1 MADAYRKALK
11 RGEQDARR
19 AVAEGR
25 HPYLTDLE
33 GIVLEGQTAG
43 RESCGTLEIPLDMV
57 VGTVTKGRQ
66 AAFSRTFLPL
76 LDADSEF
83 AIKWARLYDIQ
94 VEEGYRDPVRVTEF
108 MHRFYVQEG
117 NKRVSVLK
125 YLGAHSV
132 TAEVTRL
139 YPSKW
144 EGAERRLYG
153 EFCEFWRACPVYDI
167 EFSREGR
174 YRRLAAAFGRDLG
187 APWPADA
194 VDYLRQSY
202 LFFAS
207 AYERA
212 GGAHLDITP
221 ADAMLVY
228 LGVYTQ
234 DRILDVPSSIVVDRL
249 GRIWR
254 ELVMQ
259 GMDDDQKVDLV
270 EAPDPAAAGA
280 AVPPSGPSVSG
291 VLNFFMGKTTYTE
304 RQPLRVCFIHDR
316 PVRASGWAYA
326 HDLGRQHLDEYFG
339 GIVRTCVYEDRAD
352 EKGFMDAVGS
362 AVGNGA
368 EVVFSTSPSLMDLS
382 VKAAV
387 RYPSVRFLNCSI
399 GLPHQLVRSYYGKMF
414 EAKFLLGA
422 LAASLAENHRVG
434 YRAYY
439 PILGTIAEIN
449 AFAVGAALVDPR
461 ARVALSW
468 SRGDGTG
475 LEQVMAE
482 QGVSVMSGSD
492 VAKPWGGAGEYGL
505 HLLDCGVMRDVAAPV
520 WHWGRY
526 YELIVRSLLHG
537 SWDAEGGPV
546 GAVAGTAGAGE
557 KAVSYWYGLSS
568 GVVDVRL
575 SGDVP
580 YTSKKLVALLRQG
593 IVSGAI
599 HPFEGELRSQGGV
612 VQLAGFPA
620 LSSNAIVGMT
630 WLADNVEGSLPS
642 GWEISERAR
651 AAASVAGVP
660 GVLDAA
666 RAAGQA
672 VPPNVPGAA
681 GSMGVFAR

>member
-83 AIKWARLYDIQ
+83 AIKWGRLYDIQ
-94 VEEGYRDPVRVTEF
+94 VEEGYRDPIRVTEF

-125 YLGAHSV
+125 YLGAHNV
-132 TAEVTRL
+132 MAEVTRL

-144 EGAERRLYG
+144 EGVERRLYG
-153 EFCEFWRACPVYDI
+153 EFCEFWRACPIYDI
-167 EFSREGR
+167 EFSREGC
-174 YRRLAAAFGRDLG
+174 YRRLAAAFGRDLS
-187 APWPADA
+187 APWPTDA
-194 VDYLRQSY
+194 VDYLRQTY

-212 GGAHLDITP
+212 GGGHLDITT

-234 DRILDVPSSIVVDRL
+234 DRILDVPSSIVIDRL

-259 GMDDDQKVDLV
+259 GMADDEKVDLV
-270 EAPDPAAAGA
+270 EAPDPAAAGGA
-280 AVPPSGPSVSG
+280 PASAPTSG

-304 RQPLRVCFIHDR
+304 RRPLRVSFIHDR
-316 PVRASGWAYA
+316 SARDSGWAYA
-326 HDLGRQHLDEYFG
+326 HDLGRQHLDDYFG
-339 GIVRTCVYEDRAD
+339 GIVRTFVYENRAD
-352 EKGFMDAVGS
+352 EQGFMDAVDSAARNGS
-362 AVGNGA
+362 D
-368 EVVFSTSPSLMDLS
+368 VVFSTSPSLMDLT

-387 RYPSVRFLNCSI
+387 RYPSVRFLNCSV
-399 GLPHQLVRSYYGKMF
+399 GLPHQLVRSYYGKMY

-422 LAASLAENHRVG
+422 LAASMADDHRVG

-449 AFAVGAALVDPR
+449 AFAIGAALVDPR
-461 ARVALSW
+461 ARVVLSW
-468 SRGDGTG
+468 SRGDDAD
-475 LEQVMAE
+475 LEQAMTD

-505 HLLDCGVMRDVAAPV
+505 HLLDGGVMRDIAAPV

-537 SWDAEGGPV
+537 LWDSEAGLVGSATGAV
-546 GAVAGTAGAGE
+546 GAGAGPGASAGE

-568 GVVDVRL
+568 GVVDVNL
-575 SGDVP
+575 SSELP
-580 YTSKKLVALLRQG
+580 YTSRKLVALLRQS
-593 IVSGAI
+593 IASGAI
-599 HPFEGELRSQGGV
+599 HPFEGELRSQEGV

-620 LSSNAIVGMT
+620 LSSNAVVGMT

-651 AAASVAGVP
+651 AATKVAGVP
-660 GVLDAA
+660 GVLK
-666 RAAGQA
+666 R
-672 VPPNVPGAA
+672 
-681 GSMGVFAR
+681 

>member
-1 MADAYRKALK
+1 MADAYRRALK
-11 RGEQDARR
+11 RAEQDARR

-57 VGTVTKGRQ
+57 VGTVTRGRQ

-76 LDADSEF
+76 LDPESEF
-83 AIKWARLYDIQ
+83 AIKWGRLYDIQ
-94 VEEGYRDPVRVTEF
+94 VEEGYRDPIRVTEF

-125 YLGAHSV
+125 YLGAHNV
-132 TAEVTRL
+132 MAEVTRL
-139 YPSKW
+139 YPSRW
-144 EGAERRLYG
+144 EGVERRLYG
-153 EFCEFWRACPVYDI
+153 EFCEFWRACPIYDI

-174 YRRLAAAFGRDLG
+174 YKALAQAFGRDLSS
-187 APWPADA
+187 PWPADA

-202 LFFAS
+202 LFFAN

-234 DRILDVPSSIVVDRL
+234 DRILDVPSSIVIDRL
-249 GRIWR
+249 GLIWR

-259 GMDDDQKVDLV
+259 GKSDDEKVDLV
-270 EAPDPAAAGA
+270 EAPDVSDEGA
-280 AVPPSGPSVSG
+280 AVPATSG

-304 RQPLRVCFIHDR
+304 RRPLRVAFVHDQSCA
-316 PVRASGWAYA
+316 ASGWAYA
-326 HDLGRQHLDEYFG
+326 HDLGRQHLDDFFG
-339 GIVRTCVYEDRAD
+339 GIVRTSVYEDRAD
-352 EKGFMDAVGS
+352 EASFMEAVDS
-362 AVGNGA
+362 AAKNGA
-368 EVVFSTSPSLMDLS
+368 DVVFSTSPALMDAT

-387 RYPSVRFLNCSI
+387 RHPRLRFLNCSV
-399 GLPHQLVRSYYGKMF
+399 GMPHQLVRSYYGKMY

-422 LAASLAENHRVG
+422 LAASLADDHRVG
-434 YRAYY
+434 YRAHY
-439 PILGTIAEIN
+439 PIMGTIAEIN
-449 AFAVGAALVDPR
+449 AFAIGAALVDPR
-461 ARVALSW
+461 ARVVLSW
-468 SRGDGTG
+468 SRGDDAD
-475 LEQVMAE
+475 LERAMRA

-505 HLLDCGVMRDVAAPV
+505 HLLSDGVMRDVAAPV

-537 SWDAEGGPV
+537 SWGSEAGLVGSATGAV
-546 GAVAGTAGAGE
+546 GAGAGPGASAGE

-568 GVVDVRL
+568 GVVDVNL
-575 SGDVP
+575 SSELP
-580 YTSKKLVALLRQG
+580 YTSKKLVALLRQS
-593 IVSGAI
+593 IASGAI
-599 HPFEGELRSQGGV
+599 HPFEGELRSQEGV

-620 LSSNAIVGMT
+620 LSSNAVVGMT

-642 GWEISERAR
+642 DWEISERAR
-651 AAASVAGVP
+651 AATKVAGVP
-660 GVLDAA
+660 GVLK
-666 RAAGQA
+666 Q
-672 VPPNVPGAA
+672 
-681 GSMGVFAR
+681 

>member
-57 VGTVTKGRQ
+57 VGTVTRGRQ

-83 AIKWARLYDIQ
+83 AIKWGRLYDIQ
-94 VEEGYRDPVRVTEF
+94 VEEGYRDPIRVTEF

-125 YLGAHSV
+125 YLGAHTV

-139 YPSKW
+139 YPSRW
-144 EGAERRLYG
+144 EGVERRLYG
-153 EFCEFWRACPVYDI
+153 EFCEFWRACPIYDI

-174 YRRLAAAFGRDLG
+174 YKALAQAFGRDLSS
-187 APWPADA
+187 PWPADA

-202 LFFAS
+202 LFFAN

-234 DRILDVPSSIVVDRL
+234 DRILDVPSSIVIDRL
-249 GRIWR
+249 GLIWR

-259 GMDDDQKVDLV
+259 GKSDDEKVDLV
-270 EAPDPAAAGA
+270 ESPDVSDEGA
-280 AVPPSGPSVSG
+280 AVPATSG

-304 RQPLRVCFIHDR
+304 RRPLRVAFVHDQSCA
-316 PVRASGWAYA
+316 ASGWAYA
-326 HDLGRQHLDEYFG
+326 HDLGRQHLDDFFG
-339 GIVRTCVYEDRAD
+339 GIVRTSVYEDRAD
-352 EKGFMDAVGS
+352 EASFMEAVDS
-362 AVGNGA
+362 AAKNGA
-368 EVVFSTSPSLMDLS
+368 DVVFSTSPALMDAT

-387 RYPSVRFLNCSI
+387 RHPRLRFLNCSV
-399 GLPHQLVRSYYGKMF
+399 GMPHQLVRSYYGKMY

-422 LAASLAENHRVG
+422 LAASLADDHRVG
-434 YRAYY
+434 YRAHY
-439 PILGTIAEIN
+439 PIMGTIAEIN
-449 AFAVGAALVDPR
+449 AFAIGAALVDPR
-461 ARVALSW
+461 ARVVLSW
-468 SRGDGTG
+468 SRGDDAD
-475 LEQVMAE
+475 LERAMRA

-505 HLLDCGVMRDVAAPV
+505 HLLSDGVMRDVAAPV

-537 SWDAEGGPV
+537 SWDAESGLV
-546 GAVAGTAGAGE
+546 GSAAGVAVAGAE

-568 GVVDVRL
+568 GVVGVNL
-575 SGDVP
+575 SPELP
-580 YTSKKLVALLRQG
+580 YASKKLVSLLRNA
-593 IVSGAI
+593 VASGAI
-599 HPFEGELRSQGGV
+599 HPFEGELRSQEKV
-612 VQLAGFPA
+612 VQLAGFPP
-620 LSSNAIVGMT
+620 LPSSEVVGMT
-630 WLADNVEGSLPS
+630 WLADNVDGSLPAD
-642 GWEISERAR
+642 WEISERAR
-651 AAASVAGVP
+651 AASRIAGVS
-660 GVLDAA
+660 
-666 RAAGQA
+666 
-672 VPPNVPGAA
+672 GAL
-681 GSMGVFAR
+681 GR

>member
-19 AVAEGR
+19 AAAEGR

-57 VGTVTKGRQ
+57 IGTVTRGRQ
-66 AAFSRTFLPL
+66 VAFSRTFMPL
-76 LDADSEF
+76 LDPESEF
-83 AIKWARLYDIQ
+83 AIKWSRLYDIQ

-125 YLGAHSV
+125 YLGAHTV

-139 YPSKW
+139 YPSRW

-153 EFCEFWRACPVYDI
+153 EFCEFWRACPIYDI
-167 EFSREGR
+167 DFSREGS
-174 YRRLAAAFGRDLG
+174 YRRLAAAFGRDLA
-187 APWPADA
+187 APWPVDA

-212 GGAHLDITP
+212 GGRHLDITP

-234 DRILDVPSSIVVDRL
+234 DRILDVPSSIVIDRL

-259 GMDDDQKVDLV
+259 GKSDDEKVDMV
-270 EAPDPAAAGA
+270 EAPEADAGGGAAPAAT
-280 AVPPSGPSVSG
+280 PG
-291 VLNFFMGKTTYTE
+291 VLGFFMGKTTYTD
-304 RQPLRVCFIHDR
+304 RRPLRVCFVHDR
-316 PVRASGWAYA
+316 STRDSGWAYA
-326 HDLGRQHLDEYFG
+326 HDLGRQHLEEFFG

-352 EKGFMDAVGS
+352 EKGFMDAVDS
-362 AVGNGA
+362 AARNGA
-368 EVVFSTSPSLMDLS
+368 DVVFTTSPSLMDLS

-387 RYPSVRFLNCSI
+387 KYPSVRFLNCSV
-399 GLPHQLVRSYYGKMF
+399 GLPHQLVRSYYGKMY

-422 LAASLAENHRVG
+422 LAASLADNHRVG

-449 AFAVGAALVDPR
+449 AFAIGASIVDPQ
-461 ARVALSW
+461 ARVVLSW
-468 SRGDGTG
+468 SRGNDDD
-475 LEQVMAE
+475 LARVMREQRLSV
-482 QGVSVMSGSD
+482 VSASD
-492 VAKPWGGAGEYGL
+492 VAKPWGAADAYGL
-505 HLLDCGVMRDVAAPV
+505 HRLEDGCLRDVAAPV
-520 WHWGRY
+520 WRWDRY

-537 SWDAEGGPV
+537 SWDVASGG
-546 GAVAGTAGAGE
+546 ASAASDR
-557 KAVSYWYGLSS
+557 AVSYWYGMSS
-568 GVVDVRL
+568 GVIGVNL
-575 SGDVP
+575 APEVP
-580 YTSKKLVALLRQG
+580 YTSKKLVSLLRNG

-599 HPFEGELRSQGGV
+599 HPFEGELRSQQGT
-612 VQLAGFPA
+612 VQLAGFPP
-620 LSSNAIVGMT
+620 LSSSEVVGMT
-630 WLADNVEGSLPS
+630 WLADNVEGGFPQD
-642 GWEISERAR
+642 WEISDRAR
-651 AAASVAGVP
+651 AAVQVAGVP
-660 GVLDAA
+660 GALG
-666 RAAGQA
+666 R
-672 VPPNVPGAA
+672 
-681 GSMGVFAR
+681 